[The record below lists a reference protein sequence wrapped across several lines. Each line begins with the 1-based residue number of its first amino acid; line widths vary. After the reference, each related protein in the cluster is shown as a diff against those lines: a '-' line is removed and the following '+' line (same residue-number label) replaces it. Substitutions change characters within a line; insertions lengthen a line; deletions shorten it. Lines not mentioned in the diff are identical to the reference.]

1 MGNYGNKEKQR
12 LDEYVQISDT
22 NAVEEVNE
30 HGIKEK
36 HWYLQGIFMQGEIE
50 NLNGR
55 IYPRSEIEYA
65 VNQLNEKIELF
76 KQKKGPALMGE
87 LDHPDK
93 LTVNLD
99 RVSHTIDEI
108 HMEGDNGVGKMKIL
122 SKVPCGKIVEG
133 FLEEGIPLGVSTRG
147 SGEVDDY
154 TNMVSDFDIITI
166 DIVATPSAMD
176 ARPTA
181 IYEQLSKNSR
191 GQKLLNNAQDYIVT
205 NNPRF
210 KNSLNED
217 IVSWF
222 RSWNY
227 K

>member
-1 MGNYGNKEKQR
+1 MGNYDKRQR
-12 LDEYVQISDT
+12 LDEYVQVSDA
-22 NAVEEVNE
+22 NLIEEAGEN
-30 HGIKEK
+30 GIKEK
-36 HWYLQGIFMQGEIE
+36 HWYLKGIFMQGEIE

-65 VNQLNEKIELF
+65 VNTLKEKIDLF
-76 KQKKGPALMGE
+76 KQRKGPALMGE
-87 LDHPDK
+87 LDHPDT
-93 LTVNLD
+93 LVVNLD
-99 RVSHTIDEI
+99 KVSHTIDEI
-108 HMEGDNGVGKMKIL
+108 YMDGNNGVGKMKIL

-154 TNMVSDFDIITI
+154 TNMVSDFDIVTI

-191 GQKLLNNAQDYIVT
+191 GQKLINNAQDYIVT

-222 RSWNY
+222 RRWNY

>member
-1 MGNYGNKEKQR
+1 MGNNDKRQI
-12 LDEYVQISDT
+12 LNEYVKISDS
-22 NAVEEVNE
+22 NQVEEINDQGV
-30 HGIKEK
+30 KTK
-36 HWYLQGIFMQGEIE
+36 HWYLNGIFMQGEIE

-65 VNQLNEKIELF
+65 VEQLKEKIEAA
-76 KQKKGPALMGE
+76 KRGEGPVLMGE
-87 LDHPDK
+87 LDHPDT
-93 LTVNLD
+93 LTVEVKNA
-99 RVSHTIDEI
+99 SHIIEDI
-108 HMEGDNGVGKMKIL
+108 RMDGNNGVGKMRIL
-122 SKVPCGKIVEG
+122 SSTPNGKIVEG
-133 FLEEGIPLGVSTRG
+133 LLSEGIPLGVSTRG

-154 TNMVSDFDIITI
+154 TNMVSGFDIVTI

-181 IYEQLSKNSR
+181 IYEQLQNNSKGR
-191 GQKLLNNAQDYIVT
+191 KLLDNAQDYIVN

>member
-1 MGNYGNKEKQR
+1 MGNYDKRQR
-12 LDEYVQISDT
+12 LDEYVQVSDA
-22 NAVEEVNE
+22 NLIEEAGEN
-30 HGIKEK
+30 GIKEK
-36 HWYLQGIFMQGEIE
+36 HWYLKGIFMQGEIE

-65 VNQLNEKIELF
+65 VNTLKEKIDLF
-76 KQKKGPALMGE
+76 KQRKGPALMGE
-87 LDHPDK
+87 LDHPDT
-93 LTVNLD
+93 LVVNLD
-99 RVSHTIDEI
+99 KVSHTIDEI
-108 HMEGDNGVGKMKIL
+108 YMDGNNGVGKMKIL

-154 TNMVSDFDIITI
+154 TNMVSDFDIVTI

-181 IYEQLSKNSR
+181 IYEQLSKNGR
-191 GQKLLNNAQDYIVT
+191 GQKLINNAQDYIVT

>member
-1 MGNYGNKEKQR
+1 MGNYDKRQR
-12 LDEYVQISDT
+12 LDEYVQVSDA
-22 NAVEEVNE
+22 NLIEEAGEN
-30 HGIKEK
+30 GIKEK
-36 HWYLQGIFMQGEIE
+36 HWYLKGIFMQGEIE

-65 VNQLNEKIELF
+65 VNTLKEKIDLF
-76 KQKKGPALMGE
+76 KQRKGPALMGE
-87 LDHPDK
+87 LDHPDT
-93 LTVNLD
+93 LVVNLD
-99 RVSHTIDEI
+99 KVSHTIDEI
-108 HMEGDNGVGKMKIL
+108 YMDGNNGVGKMKIL

-154 TNMVSDFDIITI
+154 TNMVSDFDIVTI

-181 IYEQLSKNSR
+181 IYEQLSKNSK
-191 GQKLLNNAQDYIVT
+191 GQKLINNAQDYIVT

>member
-108 HMEGDNGVGKMKIL
+108 HMEGNNGVGKMKIL

-191 GQKLLNNAQDYIVT
+191 G
-205 NNPRF
+205 
-210 KNSLNED
+210 
-217 IVSWF
+217 
-222 RSWNY
+222 
-227 K
+227 

>member
-108 HMEGDNGVGKMKIL
+108 HMEGNNGVGKMKIL